1 MLSNLKVNALKTR
14 ALNWYNHT
22 GLQRF
27 SRLSQTDPLHKTLP
41 PFFVEILYNP
51 GCQSQTLVSCHCN
64 TAQAE
69 NPQSVDMLG

>member
-27 SRLSQTDPLHKTLP
+27 SRLSETDPLHKILP
-41 PFFVEILYNP
+41 SFFMEILYNP
-51 GCQSQTLVSCHCN
+51 GYQRQTPVFSHCN

-69 NPQSVDMLG
+69 DPQSADTLG